1 LAAGAGAASAEKMHV
16 GFEFRRPARGGA
28 QPFWLFSHT
37 IDRLLDA
44 TAAGGYPEPHANVK
58 KGEVAA
64 TALERGKDY

>member
-1 LAAGAGAASAEKMHV
+1 MQV
-16 GFEFRRPARGGA
+16 GFEFRRPATGGA
-28 QPFWLFSHT
+28 SWLFSYP